1 MTAVVGVYLVS
12 ETNSQPSHSLGS
24 VILPE
29 KHLSG
34 KEIREI
40 VSLVL
45 GEAKSRNFSFLTK
58 HGWEVNEKME
68 HAVNVD
74 NLLWEDSSLRIRL
87 KFSRTRLAL
96 LVHGAQSGSDQVLG
110 FIFVDG
116 VHSHLSSL
124 RKDIAT
130 QHPDL
135 DRRLNERGFVF
146 VDNNGWPVS
155 PSQENLLL
163 VLDVVQNHS
172 VYISP
177 SVVPL
182 SLTNQHTFRPSLLS
196 LPSSTANGGCQDLS
210 TDSTDFGQSNLSST
224 TPNSCQILISY
235 VHKEATTAATEL
247 KAELEKLQYSVFLDV
262 DCIEIGTDW
271 QDSLNNAVSNCSI
284 FVPLVTND
292 YGRTLWTNREIKL
305 ADILGK
311 LIVPVNFLSN
321 WPPPCLAIQFATTQ
335 FLSWSSSQVNAA
347 QVAAGIAN
355 VAAID
360 NKRRVATDDGEE
372 SIDGSY
378 TPTALTKVP
387 SLKSCG
393 SLLPKNTPS
402 SFSQAVLQPRDGKPL
417 VLVLTHEL
425 QDQFTRKISAQLMD
439 KGYEVWTS
447 VSSKMNLEEF
457 KEQVAE
463 AGAVIFILS
472 KEFSCC
478 DQCEQKVYYSE
489 GRKRIVPVIL
499 EDFAMPPWMST
510 LIGTNTFLDA
520 RSSNFKATLLGRVKV
535 AINPITAE
543 EEMRKT
549 KHEEEE
555 LSRLTSALSQQLPK
569 QRLVYISGGTKFF
582 SKKGEQICR
591 EFGQQLAR
599 KKDVT
604 LVTGG
609 FYGVGET
616 VGLSFSKER
625 AMLQQPEG
633 VVHVIAQRD
642 SQDKSTQTRQNPDG
656 SFPLL
661 PYGRTLVH
669 GNSVRQREL
678 LVPRVLEVCVLIEGG
693 PGAAFEAEQ
702 FSWNGHLVIPV
713 PVTGGAAS
721 GLFSVPQSLFVRP
734 LGVAEADWLS
744 LKDDTISPSEVAA
757 AMVRIIDAVMR

>member
-1 MTAVVGVYLVS
+1 
-12 ETNSQPSHSLGS
+12 
-24 VILPE
+24 
-29 KHLSG
+29 
-34 KEIREI
+34 
-40 VSLVL
+40 
-45 GEAKSRNFSFLTK
+45 
-58 HGWEVNEKME
+58 ME

-74 NLLWEDSSLRIRL
+74 TLLWEDCSVRIRL
-87 KFSRTRLAL
+87 NFSRTRLAL
-96 LVHGAQSGSDQVLG
+96 LVHGAQGSDQVLG

-124 RKDIAT
+124 RKDLAT

-135 DRRLNERGFVF
+135 DRRLKERGFVF
-146 VDNNGWPVS
+146 IDNNGWPVS

-172 VYISP
+172 VFISP

-182 SLTNQHTFRPSLLS
+182 SLTNQHTLRPSLLS
-196 LPSSTANGGCQDLS
+196 LPSSSAHGRQDSS
-210 TDSTDFGQSNLSST
+210 TDNTDFGQSTNNDLLSSAT
-224 TPNSCQILISY
+224 SNSFAKSCDILVSY
-235 VHKEATTAATEL
+235 VHKEATTAAAEL
-247 KAELEKLQYSVFLDV
+247 KAELEKLQFSVFLDV

-284 FVPLVTND
+284 FVPLVTSD

-335 FLSWSSSQVNAA
+335 FLSWSSSQISAA

-355 VAAID
+355 VTAAD
-360 NKRRVATDDGEE
+360 NRRRVATDDGEE
-372 SIDGSY
+372 SIDGPY
-378 TPTALTKVP
+378 VPPALTKVP

-402 SFSQAVLQPRDGKPL
+402 SFSQAVLQPREGKPL
-417 VLVLTHEL
+417 VVVLTHKL
-425 QDQFTRKISAQLMD
+425 QDQFTRNITAQLTD

-447 VSSKMNLEEF
+447 VSSKINLEEF
-457 KEQVAE
+457 KEQVDE
-463 AGAVIFILS
+463 AGAVIFVLS

-478 DQCEQKVYYSE
+478 CQCEQKVYYSE
-489 GRKRIVPVIL
+489 GRKRIIPVIQ

-510 LIGTNTFLDA
+510 LIGTNTFFDA
-520 RSSNFKATLLGRVKV
+520 RSSNFKASLLGRVKA
-535 AINPITAE
+535 AINPIAAE
-543 EEMRKT
+543 EEMRKA

-555 LSRLTSALSQQLPK
+555 LSRLTVALSQQLPK

-582 SKKGEQICR
+582 SKKGEEICK

-599 KKDVT
+599 RRDIT

-625 AMLQQPEG
+625 TMLQQPEG
-633 VVHVIAQRD
+633 VVHVIAQQD

-661 PYGRTLVH
+661 PYGQTLVY

-678 LVPRVLEVCVLIEGG
+678 LIPRVLEVCVLVEGG

-721 GLFSVPQSLFVRP
+721 GLFSVPQSLFIRP
-734 LGVAEADWLS
+734 PGVVEADWLS
-744 LKDDTISPSEVAA
+744 LKDDSISPSEVAA
-757 AMVRIIDAVMR
+757 AIARIIDAVM